1 MEGNQKVYHMETKP
15 VQTVVCESK
24 GGTGITNLGKLRDTV
39 GKKTV
44 DMLFTEYVMELIA
57 KAELLDRISDAV
69 ANETDI
75 QAVKEILYE
84 KDGRSSDEVG
94 SII

>member
-39 GKKTV
+39 GKKMV
-44 DMLFTEYVMELIA
+44 DVLFTEYVMELIA
-57 KAELLDRISDAV
+57 KAELLDRISKAIE
-69 ANETDI
+69 NGSDI
-75 QAVKEILYE
+75 QDIKEILYE
-84 KDGRSSDEVG
+84 KDGCSSDEAG
-94 SII
+94 IIV